1 MLNNIGVHQSVNGH
15 INAFSIKYMEKFSRR
30 NCMSFLQNVLQ
41 KEKEKGE
48 KEGGERE
55 RENVCLFSWSEQQV
69 WILMKWNQNPQCALN
84 WSETEKYNRLVTK
97 QEMP

>member
-55 RENVCLFSWSEQQV
+55 RENVCLFS
-69 WILMKWNQNPQCALN
+69 
-84 WSETEKYNRLVTK
+84 
-97 QEMP
+97 